1 MLVLSLRDSDE
12 VWFKSLQDTIEILED
27 AMV

>member
-1 MLVLSLRDSDE
+1 MLVLSVRESDE
-12 VWFKSLQDTIEILED
+12 VWFKSVQDTIEILED